1 MESKIAELLRQGK
14 LDLSKV
20 SLEALKS
27 DYRKFTNPFIKAKIK
42 EEIERR
48 ENDNHN

>member
-20 SLEALKS
+20 SIEALES
-27 DYRKFTNPFIKAKIK
+27 DYQKFTDLFIKEKIK

-48 ENDNHN
+48 TNERN

>member
-20 SLEALKS
+20 SLKALKS
-27 DYRKFTNPFIKAKIK
+27 DYQKFADPFIKEKIK

-48 ENDNHN
+48 TNDNYS